1 MAKKRGFKEYLLL
14 LLKGAGMGAA
24 DIVPG
29 VSGGTIAFITEIYE
43 ELVNSIKSINL
54 TSFRKIFAEG
64 ISEFWG
70 SINGNFLIS
79 VFAGILISVFT
90 LANLLET
97 LLQDEPI
104 LVESFFF
111 GLIIASAV
119 YVAKKI
125 TNWNWQKV
133 LAIIAGII
141 VAYFITSL
149 TPAQTSEA
157 YWFVFISGALA
168 ICAMILPGISGA
180 FILLILGKYQFILGA
195 VNDLNLAV
203 IAIFAVGALVGLI
216 SFSNVLSWFLRK
228 FHDITIAVLSGFM
241 IGSLYK
247 IWPWKRTV
255 STFKDSHGELQPL
268 LEKNILP
275 GQFECATS
283 QSAQLFPAIVAAA
296 AGILLILIIAK
307 ITKSKT

>member
-133 LAIIAGII
+133 VAIIAGII

-283 QSAQLFPAIVAAA
+283 QSAQLFPAILAAA

>member
-1 MAKKRGFKEYLLL
+1 MAKMRSIKEYFLLI
-14 LLKGAGMGAA
+14 LKGAGMGAA

-43 ELVNSIKSINL
+43 ELVNSIKSINYK
-54 TSFRKIFAEG
+54 SFRKIFSEG
-64 ISEFWG
+64 IKEFWN

-125 TNWNWQKV
+125 TNWNWQKIV
-133 LAIIAGII
+133 AILAGII
-141 VAYFITSL
+141 VAYLITSL
-149 TPAQTSEA
+149 TPAQTPEA
-157 YWFVFISGALA
+157 YWFVFLSGALA

-195 VNDLNLAV
+195 VNDLNLGV

-216 SFSNVLSWFLRK
+216 SFSNILSWFLRK

-247 IWPWKRTV
+247 IWPWKRAV
-255 STFKDSHGELQPL
+255 STFKDSHGEIQPL
-268 LEKNILP
+268 VEKNILP
-275 GQFECATS
+275 GQFECATGE
-283 QSAQLFPAIVAAA
+283 SAQLLAAIVAAV
-296 AGILLILIIAK
+296 AGILLILIVTK
-307 ITKSKT
+307 ITKSKA

>member
-1 MAKKRGFKEYLLL
+1 MAKKRGIKEHFLLI
-14 LLKGAGMGAA
+14 LKGAGMGAA

-54 TSFRKIFAEG
+54 KSFRKIFSEG
-64 ISEFWG
+64 IREFWNA
-70 SINGNFLIS
+70 INGNFLVS

-119 YVAKKI
+119 YVARKI
-125 TNWNWQKV
+125 TTWNWQK
-133 LAIIAGII
+133 I
-141 VAYFITSL
+141 VAILMGIVAAYLITSL
-149 TPAQTSEA
+149 TPAQTSEN
-157 YWFVFISGALA
+157 YWFVFISGAIA

-195 VNDLNLAV
+195 VNDLNLVVLAV
-203 IAIFAVGALVGLI
+203 FAIGALVGLI
-216 SFSNVLSWFLRK
+216 SFSNILSWFLRK

-255 STFKDSHGELQPL
+255 SSFKDSHGELKPL
-268 LEKNILP
+268 VEKNILP
-275 GQFECATS
+275 GQFECATGE
-283 QSAQLFPAIVAAA
+283 SAQLFAAVVAAA
-296 AGILLILIIAK
+296 AGILLILIVSK

>member
-1 MAKKRGFKEYLLL
+1 MAKMRSIKEYFLLI
-14 LLKGAGMGAA
+14 LKGAGMGAA

-43 ELVNSIKSINL
+43 ELVNSIKSINYK
-54 TSFRKIFAEG
+54 SFRKIFSEG
-64 ISEFWG
+64 IKEFWN

-90 LANLLET
+90 LANMLET

-125 TNWNWQKV
+125 TNWNWQKIV
-133 LAIIAGII
+133 AILAGII
-141 VAYFITSL
+141 VAYLITSL
-149 TPAQTSEA
+149 TPAQTPEA
-157 YWFVFISGALA
+157 YWFVFLSGALA

-195 VNDLNLAV
+195 VNDLNLGV

-216 SFSNVLSWFLRK
+216 SFSNILSWFLRK

-247 IWPWKRTV
+247 IWPWKRAV
-255 STFKDSHGELQPL
+255 STFKDSHGEIQPL
-268 LEKNILP
+268 VEKNILP
-275 GQFECATS
+275 GQFECATGE
-283 QSAQLFPAIVAAA
+283 SAQLLAAIVAAV
-296 AGILLILIIAK
+296 AGILLILIVTK
-307 ITKSKT
+307 ITKSKA

>member
-1 MAKKRGFKEYLLL
+1 MAQKRGFKEYFIL
-14 LLKGAGMGAA
+14 LLKGVGMGAA

-43 ELVNSIKSINL
+43 ELVNSIKSVNL
-54 TSFRKIFAEG
+54 NSFRKIFSEG
-64 ISEFWG
+64 IRAFWNA
-70 SINGNFLIS
+70 INGNFLVS
-79 VFAGILISVFT
+79 VFAGILISIFT

-111 GLIIASAV
+111 GLIVASAI
-119 YVAKKI
+119 YVARKITIWNWKKI
-125 TNWNWQKV
+125 V
-133 LAIIAGII
+133 AILAGII
-141 VAYFITSL
+141 VAYSITSL
-149 TPAQTSEA
+149 TPAQTPEA
-157 YWFVFISGALA
+157 YWFVFVSGALA

-180 FILLILGKYQFILGA
+180 FILLILGKYQFILSA
-195 VNDLNLAV
+195 VNSLNLAV
-203 IAIFAVGALVGLI
+203 LAIFAVGALVGLI
-216 SFSNVLSWFLRK
+216 SFSNILSWFLRK

-255 STFKDSHGELQPL
+255 STFEDSHGELKPL
-268 LEKNILP
+268 VEKNILP

-283 QSAQLFPAIVAAA
+283 ESAQLFAALIAAA
-296 AGILLILIIAK
+296 AGILLILIVAR

>member
-1 MAKKRGFKEYLLL
+1 MAQKRGFKEYFIL
-14 LLKGAGMGAA
+14 LLKGVGMGAA

-43 ELVNSIKSINL
+43 ELVNSIKSVNL
-54 TSFRKIFAEG
+54 NSFRKIFSEG
-64 ISEFWG
+64 IRAFWNA
-70 SINGNFLIS
+70 INGNFLVS
-79 VFAGILISVFT
+79 VFAGILISIFT

-111 GLIIASAV
+111 GLIVASAI
-119 YVAKKI
+119 YVARKITIWNWKKI
-125 TNWNWQKV
+125 V
-133 LAIIAGII
+133 AILAGII
-141 VAYFITSL
+141 VAYSITSL
-149 TPAQTSEA
+149 TPAQTPEA
-157 YWFVFISGALA
+157 YWFVFVSGALA

-180 FILLILGKYQFILGA
+180 FILLILGKYQFILSA
-195 VNDLNLAV
+195 VNSLNLAV
-203 IAIFAVGALVGLI
+203 LAIFAVGALVGLI
-216 SFSNVLSWFLRK
+216 SFSNILSWFLRK

-255 STFKDSHGELQPL
+255 STFEDSHGELKPL
-268 LEKNILP
+268 VEKNILP

-283 QSAQLFPAIVAAA
+283 ESAQLFAALIAAA
-296 AGILLILIIAK
+296 AGILLILIVAR
-307 ITKSKT
+307 ITKSKK

>member
-283 QSAQLFPAIVAAA
+283 QSAQLFPAILAAA